1 MASKPDALSAL
12 EMARKASSARAKEA
26 ALAAPPEPK
35 IDDTLEDCAVQLV
48 VYMFTYGLK
57 VGMGVMPD
65 GMAIF
70 IRLSMPRGLEDER
83 AGMVAF
89 VVHNDP
95 TEVYRKAILALQASA
110 RSAYWKPDRFAQSTE

>member
-12 EMARKASSARAKEA
+12 EVARKASAARAKEA
-26 ALAAPPEPK
+26 ASAAPPDRE
-35 IDDTLEDCAVQLV
+35 IDGTLEECAVQLI
-48 VYMFTYGLK
+48 VYMYTYGLK

-65 GMAIF
+65 GMAIY
-70 IRLSMPRGLEDER
+70 IRLSMPGGIEDER

-95 TEVYRKAILALQASA
+95 TEVFRKAIQALLASA
-110 RSAYWKPDRFAQSTE
+110 KSNYWKTDRFSRPTE